1 MSFFPF
7 FASLDSRECR
17 RMQDTTGV
25 NLHLRPFPSATCF
38 LPPNRLALLL
48 PDGAMAGK
56 TVWRQML
63 PEENTRARKPCP
75 HDNDGRGT
83 SVTAAGK
90 RRFPFVRSTALSIFL
105 WRVAPYFTLSPF
117 SFPPLQ
123 MYANVPMPPFQTASG
138 VIFVAGAKVKT
149 GLGTQIF

>member
-38 LPPNRLALLL
+38 LPPNRLAPLL

-90 RRFPFVRSTALSIFL
+90 RCFPFVRCTALSIFL

>member
-75 HDNDGRGT
+75 HDNDGHGT

-90 RRFPFVRSTALSIFL
+90 RGFPLSVAPPFRFSCGALRHTLRFPPFPFRLSKCMPMFPC
-105 WRVAPYFTLSPF
+105 RHSRRHQVSF
-117 SFPPLQ
+117 SLQ
-123 MYANVPMPPFQTASG
+123 GQR
-138 VIFVAGAKVKT
+138 
-149 GLGTQIF
+149 